1 MYCSKCGKKIEDNSK
16 FCMYCG
22 DKKNAIY
29 DAQKTGVVKDI
40 IKEKEPITL
49 DKSNQIIDATKPKKK
64 PTNKTAIIITIAI
77 ALFVIFILLGIILA
91 LLIALFINNSK
102 TDNSFI
108 VSNYEENSS
117 TNNDFGTDFEE
128 NEYIE
133 NNADNV
139 NNENNENTYTDM
151 VYTYDNGRLS
161 TTVGSADVYYNGEH
175 YNGVA
180 TFIPNPSYNT
190 DIFWIKDF
198 YRDLEFCLVSY
209 NDYIMTGDSY
219 TKDELVE
226 LADNDKVRLSL
237 DNFPIEYD
245 GWGTIS
251 LSSLSSAKYYFDSAV
266 IDIINYDETG
276 VTVIYF
282 YYTFHDDDGNHYE
295 VEALGAA
302 ELSEAEIQNS
312 SSGNMDY
319 SISTPSV
326 CSVCHGSG
334 ICQVCY
340 GRGGMSYTTWGQG
353 GDGWVEC
360 TGCHG
365 DRSCQYCD

>member
-1 MYCSKCGKKIEDNSK
+1 MYCSNCGKKIEDNSK

-22 DKKNAIY
+22 DKKNTVY
-29 DAQKTGVVKDI
+29 DNLKTEAAKDT
-40 IKEKEPITL
+40 IKEKEPIAP
-49 DKSNQIIDATKPKKK
+49 DKSNQIIETTKQKKK
-64 PTNKTAIIITIAI
+64 STNKTAIIITIAI

-91 LLIALFINNSK
+91 LIITLLTNNNK
-102 TDNSFI
+102 ADDSFI
-108 VSNYEENSS
+108 VSNYEESNS
-117 TNNDFGTDFEE
+117 TNNDFGLDFDE

-133 NNADNV
+133 TNTDNV
-139 NNENNENTYTDM
+139 NNDTANNNV

-180 TFIPNPSYNT
+180 TFMPNPNYNNN
-190 DIFWIKDF
+190 IFCIEEF
-198 YRDLEFCLVSY
+198 YRDLDFRLVSC
-209 NDYIMTGDSY
+209 NNYIITGDLY
-219 TKDELVE
+219 TKDDLVE
-226 LADNDKVRLSL
+226 LADNDKVSLSL
-237 DNFPIEYD
+237 NNFPIEYD
-245 GWGTIS
+245 GWGFIS
-251 LSSLSSAKYYFDSAV
+251 LSSVSSGKSYFDNV
-266 IDIINYDETG
+266 LIDIINYDETG

-282 YYTFHDDDGNHYE
+282 YYTFHDNDGNHYE

>member
-1 MYCSKCGKKIEDNSK
+1 MS
-16 FCMYCG
+16 
-22 DKKNAIY
+22 KKNNLSVY
-29 DAQKTGVVKDI
+29 
-40 IKEKEPITL
+40 EL
-49 DKSNQIIDATKPKKK
+49 IDRLSKKNLGFK
-64 PTNKTAIIITIAI
+64 IFYFAMGLLLSAI
-77 ALFVIFILLGIILA
+77 AFNLFFEPYEVIPTGSGGLA
-91 LLIALFINNSK
+91 YLI
-102 TDNSFI
+102 
-108 VSNYEENSS
+108 
-117 TNNDFGTDFEE
+117 
-128 NEYIE
+128 
-133 NNADNV
+133 
-139 NNENNENTYTDM
+139 
-151 VYTYDNGRLS
+151 
-161 TTVGSADVYYNGEH
+161 
-175 YNGVA
+175 
-180 TFIPNPSYNT
+180 SY
-190 DIFWIKDF
+190 
-198 YRDLEFCLVSY
+198 
-209 NDYIMTGDSY
+209 
-219 TKDELVE
+219 
-226 LADNDKVRLSL
+226 
-237 DNFPIEYD
+237 
-245 GWGTIS
+245 
-251 LSSLSSAKYYFDSAV
+251 
-266 IDIINYDETG
+266 IINYDETG